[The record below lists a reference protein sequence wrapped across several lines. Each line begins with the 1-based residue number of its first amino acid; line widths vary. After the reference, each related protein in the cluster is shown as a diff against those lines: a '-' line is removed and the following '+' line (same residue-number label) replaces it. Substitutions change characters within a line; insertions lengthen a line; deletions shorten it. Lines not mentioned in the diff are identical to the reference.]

1 MPTQKADVGHDFAHV
16 INSAKKTPDDFE
28 GLGKD
33 LPDGFPFAPGDNRII
48 DSEADGIPGVTAYD
62 FKIHRRVFTIFHPWD
77 ACARCGQNLASNT
90 VSLPDD
96 GDYECP
102 HTSKAEYEEVTNDIL
117 AGKLLFGSEQEVV
130 QKDGTIVISL
140 RWYERIPKKKKKVVV
155 GVDGTTPEPDA

>member
-1 MPTQKADVGHDFAHV
+1 MANQKADVGHDFATV
-16 INSAKKTPDDFE
+16 LNSATRAPTDFE

-33 LPDGFPFAPGDNRII
+33 LPDGFPFAPGNNRVI
-48 DSEADGIPGVTAYD
+48 DSESEGIPGVIAYD

-77 ACARCGQNLASNT
+77 SCARCGQDIASNA

-102 HTSKAEYEEVTNDIL
+102 HTAKADYEAITNDIL

-130 QKDGTIVISL
+130 QRDGSIVISL
-140 RWYERIPKKKKKVVV
+140 RWYEKIPKQKKKPQA
-155 GVDGTTPEPDA
+155 GLDGTVREPDV